1 MPTQTG
7 QSRNLRWLVSSTHFQ
22 DSVGL
27 EIGRLGWVGGSPKS
41 KIVEIINI
49 IKKIRFVSGLGS
61 YIVILSKP
69 YLNPS

>member
-41 KIVEIINI
+41 KILEIINI
-49 IKKIRFVSGLGS
+49 IKKLDLFQG
-61 YIVILSKP
+61 
-69 YLNPS
+69 